1 MKVQKDTYK
10 EAKQGHFTLRT
21 KVRTYA
27 RMKRYAQKIALQC
40 TKKVMFLKGV
50 HVSAIKEIGHH
61 CCSDIFEMKSP
72 LDESQEAGRH
82 CLLTLLT

>member
-1 MKVQKDTYK
+1 MHRNLPKLLLCTVKV
-10 EAKQGHFTLRT
+10 
-21 KVRTYA
+21 
-27 RMKRYAQKIALQC
+27 I
-40 TKKVMFLKGV
+40 FLKGV
-50 HVSAIKEIGHH
+50 HVSAIKKESGHH